1 MPSVAVQNPLED
13 ARVAPPPLKTSKAS
27 TTSVKKALPKHP
39 DAVPHD
45 YMYKFKYNRQLPLHG
60 KEGIEI
66 PQNVNPKDVADEI
79 ASLLSQAT
87 SKGDPKAF
95 SELFLEHGKFTDS

>member
-1 MPSVAVQNPLED
+1 MAPVAIQNLLVD
-13 ARVAPPPLKTSKAS
+13 AQVSSSPLKTGKDS
-27 TTSVKKALPKHP
+27 TGSLKKALPKHP

-45 YMYKFKYNRQLPLHG
+45 YMYKFKYNHELPLHG

-66 PQNVNPKDVADEI
+66 PQDVNPKDVAGEI

>member
-1 MPSVAVQNPLED
+1 MAPVAIQNPFED
-13 ARVAPPPLKTSKAS
+13 AQVASSPLKTGK
-27 TTSVKKALPKHP
+27 TSAGPPKKALPKHP

-45 YMYKFKYNRQLPLHG
+45 YMYKFKYNHELPLHG

-66 PQNVNPKDVADEI
+66 PQGVNPKDVADEI

-87 SKGDPKAF
+87 SKGDPKTF